1 MTTIFQQSLTC
12 GHCGAEN
19 EVIELGSTNSFGS
32 MDLDMRPPPMERD
45 TLAHQIHRCQRCG
58 YCAPDLGERIGA
70 DGLLESDDYRAL
82 LADESY
88 PDLARKFIAYAFLAE
103 SSGDLGAAAWAY
115 RSAAWVCD
123 DEAGNPIDSAI
134 SCRNAVLRLME
145 GLRLN
150 GRSFTDDALTDSILE
165 LDLLRRSGQF
175 SEVMTCVRALSE
187 KELPEMLQSISSFQ
201 QRLAAAGD
209 SACYRV
215 SDVLGAATG
224 PGN

>member
-1 MTTIFQQSLTC
+1 MTTIFQQTVTC
-12 GHCGAEN
+12 GHCGTEN

-45 TLAHQIHRCQRCG
+45 TLAQQIHRCQGCG

-70 DGLLESDDYRAL
+70 DGLLESDNYRAL

-88 PDLARKFIAYAFLAE
+88 PDLARKFIAYTFLAE
-103 SSGDLGAAAWAY
+103 SSGDLRAAAWAY

-123 DEAGNPIDSAI
+123 DEVGNPIDSAI
-134 SCRNAVLRLME
+134 HCRSAVLRLME
-145 GLRLN
+145 GLHLN
-150 GRSFTDDALTDSILE
+150 RRSFTDDPLTDSILE
-165 LDLLRRSGQF
+165 LDLLRRSGQH
-175 SEVMTCVRALSE
+175 SEVMACVHALSE
-187 KELPEMLQSISSFQ
+187 KELPEILQSISVFQ

-215 SDVLGAATG
+215 SDVLDSATE
-224 PGN
+224 PDA

>member
-45 TLAHQIHRCQRCG
+45 TLAQQIHCCQGCG

-70 DGLLESDDYRAL
+70 DGLLESDNYRAL

-88 PDLARKFIAYAFLAE
+88 PDLARKFIAYTFLAE
-103 SSGDLGAAAWAY
+103 SSGDLRAAAWAY

-123 DEAGNPIDSAI
+123 DEVDNHVISAI
-134 SCRNAVLRLME
+134 KCRIEVLRLMA

-150 GRSFTDDALTDSILE
+150 GQSFTDDPITDSILE
-165 LDLLRRSGQF
+165 LDLLRRSGQY
-175 SEVMTCVRALSE
+175 SEVLTRAHDLSK
-187 KELPEMLQSISSFQ
+187 KELPEMLRSISAFQ
-201 QRLAAAGD
+201 RQLATAGD
-209 SACYRV
+209 SSCYIV
-215 SDVLGAATG
+215 TDALGHE
-224 PGN
+224 PD

>member
-1 MTTIFQQSLTC
+1 MTTIFQQSVTC
-12 GHCGAEN
+12 GHCGTEN

-45 TLAHQIHRCQRCG
+45 TLAQQIHRCQGCG
-58 YCAPDLGERIGA
+58 YCAPDLEEPVGA

-88 PDLARKFIAYAFLAE
+88 PYLARQFVAYAFLAE
-103 SSGDLGAAAWAY
+103 SYGDLGAAAWAY
-115 RSAAWVCD
+115 RNAAWVCD
-123 DEAGNPIDSAI
+123 DEIGSTVDSANQ
-134 SCRNAVLRLME
+134 CRHAVLRLMV
-145 GLRLN
+145 GLHLN
-150 GRSFTDDALTDSILE
+150 GESFTDDPITDSILE

-175 SEVMTCVRALSE
+175 SEALTRAQNLSK
-187 KELPEMLQSISSFQ
+187 KELPEILQSISAYQ

-209 SACYRV
+209 SDCYRV
-215 SDVLGAATG
+215 SDVLGAATD